1 MKKLLLYI
9 TILTFGIGYSQNV
22 FHDDISSY
30 TAGTDLNGNGSW
42 TNNSSS
48 AGTGSCTGALCTNS
62 QVFTKNMSYTN
73 YGSTTKCLTLAP
85 DLDGCGHL
93 FTPVTTGDMYVGFMC
108 NISTSVTSPNDF
120 FRVCSGNSLNTT
132 FRIFIKTVSASSF
145 AIGISKGAS
154 GNAVAYTNS
163 SYSFNQD
170 HLIILKYTQSSGA
183 ADDVLNLYVD
193 PVMANGVPLSA
204 DATTSSG
211 TDQAGNV
218 DRLVFRQ
225 NATNT
230 PTGFASLV
238 SVALS
243 WTGLIFS
250 NLTSNEF
257 QKASFVINTSEVKSG
272 NFSLQSKQN
281 LSNASLKIY
290 NLEGKIIENR
300 TLSILE
306 DWNTLTINPIQN
318 SGVYILEITSNEINY
333 NQKFIVE

>member
-1 MKKLLLYI
+1 MKKLLLYF
-9 TILTFGIGYSQNV
+9 TILTFGIGYSQNI

-30 TAGTDLNGNGSW
+30 SAGTDLNGNGNW

-48 AGTGSCTGALCTNS
+48 AGTGACTGVLCTNS
-62 QVFTKNMSYTN
+62 QIFTKNMSYTN

-93 FTPVTTGDMYVGFMC
+93 FTPVTTGDMYVGFVC
-108 NISTSVTSPNDF
+108 NISSSVTSPNDF

-132 FRIFIKTVSASSF
+132 FRIFIKTVTSNSF
-145 AIGISKGAS
+145 SIGISKGAS

-163 SYSFNQD
+163 SYGFNQD

-193 PVMANGVPLSA
+193 PVMANGVPSLA

-218 DRLVFRQ
+218 DRMVFRQ

-230 PTGFASLV
+230 PSGFASLV
-238 SVALS
+238 SVAQS

-250 NLTSNEF
+250 NLTSTEF
-257 QKASFVINTSEVKSG
+257 QKESFVVNTNEVQSG
-272 NFSLQSKQN
+272 NLSIQSKQN
-281 LSNASLKIY
+281 LSNATLKIY
-290 NLEGKIIENR
+290 NLEGKTIENR
-300 TLSILE
+300 TISLSE
-306 DWNTLTINPIQN
+306 NWNSVIINPIQN
-318 SGVYILEITSNEINY
+318 SGIYIIEITSNEINY
-333 NQKFIVE
+333 NQKFIVK